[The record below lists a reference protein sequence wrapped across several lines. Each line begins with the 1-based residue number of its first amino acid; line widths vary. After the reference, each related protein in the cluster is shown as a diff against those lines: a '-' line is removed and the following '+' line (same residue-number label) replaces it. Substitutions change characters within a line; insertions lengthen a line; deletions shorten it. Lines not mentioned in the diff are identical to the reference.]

1 MNAIE
6 IMQLE
11 KSYGLIKAVD
21 QISLIVPEFSFT
33 AFLGKNGAGKSTTI
47 NILATL
53 LEKDAGIIKIFDH
66 VLGEEDEAIRSSIGV
81 VFQQNML
88 DNRLTVR
95 ENLKIRAALYGL
107 HGAAFERRVNEITLM
122 LGMNEFVDQLYG
134 KLSGGQ
140 RRKSDLARAFI
151 NRPRLLILDEPTT
164 GLDPKSRQEIWAFI
178 DHLRQEKKMTV
189 LLTTHYL
196 EEVET
201 ADQVIVI
208 DHGHIIDRGSSSEL
222 RQKYTYPRL
231 LITPKHD
238 RLLESLQAAHD
249 VTSSNGQLVIR
260 LATSFEALPIV
271 SQFQNEIEHFE
282 IVQGTMDD
290 VFLSLTKEEQ

>member
-6 IMQLE
+6 IRDLK
-11 KSYGLIKAVD
+11 KSYGSIRAVD
-21 QISLIVPEFSFT
+21 QISLVVPEFSFT

-53 LEKDAGIIKIFDH
+53 LEKDAGTITVFDH
-66 VLGEEDEAIRSSIGV
+66 VLGQDDEAIRASIGV

-95 ENLKIRAALYGL
+95 ENLKIRAAMYGI
-107 HGAAFERRVNEITLM
+107 HGVSFDQRVHEITTM
-122 LGMNEFVDQLYG
+122 LGMDEFIDQLYG

-164 GLDPKSRQEIWAFI
+164 GLDPKSRQEIWTFI
-178 DHLRQEKKMTV
+178 DHLRQQKQMTV

-231 LITPKHD
+231 LITPKQEGLHIT
-238 RLLESLQAAHD
+238 LATKYP
-249 VTSSNGQLVIR
+249 VTVMNGQVVIR
-260 LATSFEALPIV
+260 LTSSFDALPIV
-271 SQFQNEIEHFE
+271 TQFQDQIEHFE

-290 VFLSLTKEEQ
+290 VFLSLTKEDQ